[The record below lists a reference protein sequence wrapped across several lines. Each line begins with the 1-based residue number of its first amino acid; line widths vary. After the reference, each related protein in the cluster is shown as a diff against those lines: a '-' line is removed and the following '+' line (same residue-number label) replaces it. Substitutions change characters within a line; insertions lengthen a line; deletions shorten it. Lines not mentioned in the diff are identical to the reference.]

1 MARQTKI
8 TIETDFLLVLRSR
21 SPRRAW
27 CPQCAAEQ
35 EMIALGEA
43 GVISS
48 LERAALEEW
57 LKSKHVHWSQASDGS
72 TLVCLSSL
80 LAHLQKT
87 KIR

>member
-1 MARQTKI
+1 
-8 TIETDFLLVLRSR
+8 
-21 SPRRAW
+21 
-27 CPQCAAEQ
+27 
-35 EMIALGEA
+35 MIALGE
-43 GVISS
+43 GGIISS
-48 LERAALEEW
+48 LERAALEKW